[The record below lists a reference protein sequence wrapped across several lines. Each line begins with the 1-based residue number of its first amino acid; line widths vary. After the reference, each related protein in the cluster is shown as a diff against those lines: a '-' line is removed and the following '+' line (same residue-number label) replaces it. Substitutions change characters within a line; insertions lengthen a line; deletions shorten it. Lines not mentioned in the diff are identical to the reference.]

1 MAGKAD
7 DAMGARRSGAWAG
20 WIGFAGTMLL
30 LIGAINVFEG
40 LLAVLAGERV
50 VAAADEFV
58 LVDMTSWGWTLVVS
72 GGLLS
77 ALGIGLLMWV
87 SWARIAAIVVLGL
100 HAASQVVWLGA
111 YPIWSL
117 LMIALDT
124 VVIFA
129 LTMRWSAARP
139 DDDGGARAPG
149 AAADPLGG
157 QLPHRTVSYGP
168 RLT

>member
-1 MAGKAD
+1 MSGKEENAMA
-7 DAMGARRSGAWAG
+7 ARRSGAWAG
-20 WIGFAGTMLL
+20 WISFAGTMLL

-40 LLAVLAGERV
+40 LLAVISGDRV
-50 VAAADEFV
+50 VAAPDEFV

-72 GGLLS
+72 GVLLG

-111 YPIWSL
+111 YPVWSM

-129 LTMRWSAARP
+129 LTMRWSAARA
-139 DDDGGARAPG
+139 DDDGGAGAPG
-149 AAADPLGG
+149 TAADPLGG
-157 QLPHRTVSYGP
+157 ELPHRTVSYGP